1 MQEFLLKVEGTIHT
15 LSTPWVMGILNITPD
30 SFYEESRI
38 TKPLEAVERAEQML
52 SQGAK
57 IIDIGGYS
65 SRPGASLVSQEEEWN
80 RLQNVIPAVRAL
92 TDKIPGTFI
101 SVDTFRASVAEKA
114 INAGAHMI
122 NDISAGNLDNKM
134 HKVVAKLKCPYIL
147 MHMQGDPRT
156 MQDNPS
162 YRHITQDI
170 VKFFSERLPKL
181 HDMGIHDTIVD
192 VGFGFGKTLEHN
204 YQLLRELHAFQLLG
218 RPILIGISRKSMVYK
233 ALNNTAEESLNGST
247 ALHMAA
253 LLQGSNILRVH
264 DVKEVQETITLF
276 TQLMPN
282 GINHLLQPWER

>member
-1 MQEFLLKVEGTIHT
+1 MQEFLLKIEGTIHT

-30 SFYEESRI
+30 SFYKESRI
-38 TKPLEAVERAEQML
+38 TKPLEAVKRAEQML
-52 SQGAK
+52 NQGAK

-65 SRPGASLVSQEEEWN
+65 SRPGASPVSLEEEWN
-80 RLQNVIPAVRAL
+80 RLQNVIPAIRAL
-92 TDKIPGTFI
+92 TDKVPGTFI

-114 INAGAHMI
+114 IDAGAHMV

-134 HKVVAKLKCPYIL
+134 HEVVAKLKCPYIL
-147 MHMQGDPRT
+147 MHMQGDPSN
-156 MQDNPS
+156 MQHNPS

-204 YQLLRELHAFQLLG
+204 YQLLREFHAFQLLG
-218 RPILIGISRKSMVYK
+218 RPILTGISRKSMVYK
-233 ALNNTAEESLNGST
+233 ALGNTAEESLNGST

-264 DVKEVQETITLF
+264 DVKEAQETITLF

>member
-1 MQEFLLKVEGTIHT
+1 MQEFLLKVDGTIHT

-30 SFYEESRI
+30 SFYKESRI
-38 TKPLEAVERAEQML
+38 TEPLEALKRTEQML
-52 SQGAK
+52 NQGAK

-65 SRPGASLVSQEEEWN
+65 SRPGASPVSLEEEWN

-92 TDKIPGTFI
+92 TDKVPGTFI

-114 INAGAHMI
+114 IDAGAHMV

-134 HKVVAKLKCPYIL
+134 HEVVAKLKCPYIL
-147 MHMQGDPRT
+147 MHMQGDPST
-156 MQDNPS
+156 MQHNPS

-218 RPILIGISRKSMVYK
+218 RPILTGISRKSMVYK

-264 DVKEVQETITLF
+264 DVKEAQETITLF

>member
-30 SFYEESRI
+30 SFYKESRF
-38 TKPLEAVERAEQML
+38 TKPLEAIDRAEQML

-65 SRPGASLVSQEEEWN
+65 SRPGASPISQEEEWN

-92 TDKIPGTFI
+92 IDKMPGTFI

-114 INAGAHMI
+114 IDAGAHMV

-147 MHMQGDPRT
+147 MHMQSDPST

-218 RPILIGISRKSMVYK
+218 RPILTGISRKSMVYK

-264 DVKEVQETITLF
+264 DVKEAQETITLF

>member
-30 SFYEESRI
+30 SFYKESRI

-65 SRPGASLVSQEEEWN
+65 SRPGASPVSQEEEWN

-114 INAGAHMI
+114 IDAGAHMI

-218 RPILIGISRKSMVYK
+218 RPILTGISRKSMVYK

-264 DVKEVQETITLF
+264 DVKEAHETITLF

>member
-30 SFYEESRI
+30 SFYKESRI
-38 TKPLEAVERAEQML
+38 SEPLEAVKRAEHML
-52 SQGAK
+52 NQGAK
-57 IIDIGGYS
+57 IIDVGGYS
-65 SRPGASLVSQEEEWN
+65 SRPGASPVSQEEEWN

-114 INAGAHMI
+114 IDAGAHMI

-134 HKVVAKLKCPYIL
+134 HEVVAKLKCPYIL

-218 RPILIGISRKSMVYK
+218 RPILTGISRKSMVYK

-264 DVKEVQETITLF
+264 DVKEAHETITLF

>member
-1 MQEFLLKVEGTIHT
+1 MQEFLLKVDGTIHT

-30 SFYEESRI
+30 SFYKESRI
-38 TKPLEAVERAEQML
+38 TEPLEAVERAEQML
-52 SQGAK
+52 NQGAK

-65 SRPGASLVSQEEEWN
+65 SRPGASPVSQEEEWK

-92 TDKIPGTFI
+92 TDKVPGTFI

-114 INAGAHMI
+114 IDAGAHMV

-134 HKVVAKLKCPYIL
+134 HEVVAKLKCPYIL
-147 MHMQGDPRT
+147 MHMQGDPST
-156 MQDNPS
+156 MQHNPS

-218 RPILIGISRKSMVYK
+218 RPILTGISRKSMVYK
-233 ALNNTAEESLNGST
+233 ALGNTAEESLNGST

-264 DVKEVQETITLF
+264 DVKEAQETITLF

>member
-1 MQEFLLKVEGTIHT
+1 MQEFLLKVDGTIHT

-30 SFYEESRI
+30 SFYKESRI
-38 TKPLEAVERAEQML
+38 TEPLEALERAEHML
-52 SQGAK
+52 NQGAK
-57 IIDIGGYS
+57 IIDVGGYS
-65 SRPGASLVSQEEEWN
+65 SRPGASPVSQEEEWK

-92 TDKIPGTFI
+92 TDKVPGTFI

-114 INAGAHMI
+114 IDAGAHMV

-134 HKVVAKLKCPYIL
+134 HDVVSKLKCPYIL
-147 MHMQGDPRT
+147 MHMQGDPST
-156 MQDNPS
+156 MQHNPS

-218 RPILIGISRKSMVYK
+218 RPILTGISRKIMVYK
-233 ALNNTAEESLNGST
+233 ALGNTAEESLNGST

-264 DVKEVQETITLF
+264 DVKEAQETITLF

>member
-1 MQEFLLKVEGTIHT
+1 MQEFLLKVDGTIHT

-30 SFYEESRI
+30 SFYKESRI
-38 TKPLEAVERAEQML
+38 TEPLEALERAEHML
-52 SQGAK
+52 NQGAK
-57 IIDIGGYS
+57 IIDVGGYS
-65 SRPGASLVSQEEEWN
+65 SRPGASPVSQEEEWK

-92 TDKIPGTFI
+92 TDKVPGTFI

-114 INAGAHMI
+114 IDAGAHMV

-134 HKVVAKLKCPYIL
+134 HDVVSKLKCPYIL
-147 MHMQGDPRT
+147 MHMQGDPST
-156 MQDNPS
+156 MQHNPS

-218 RPILIGISRKSMVYK
+218 RPILTGISRKSMVYK
-233 ALNNTAEESLNGST
+233 ALGNTAEESLNGST

-264 DVKEVQETITLF
+264 DVKEAQETITLF

>member
-30 SFYEESRI
+30 SFYKESRI

-114 INAGAHMI
+114 IDAGAHMI

-134 HKVVAKLKCPYIL
+134 HEVVAKLKCPYIL

-218 RPILIGISRKSMVYK
+218 RPILTGISRKSMVYK

-264 DVKEVQETITLF
+264 DVKEAQETITLF

>member
-1 MQEFLLKVEGTIHT
+1 MQEFLLKVDGTIHT

-30 SFYEESRI
+30 SFYKESRI
-38 TKPLEAVERAEQML
+38 TEPLEALERAEHML
-52 SQGAK
+52 NQGAK
-57 IIDIGGYS
+57 IIDVGGYS
-65 SRPGASLVSQEEEWN
+65 SRPGASPVSQEEEWK

-92 TDKIPGTFI
+92 TDKVPGTFI

-114 INAGAHMI
+114 IDAGAHMV

-134 HKVVAKLKCPYIL
+134 HDVVSKLKCPYIL
-147 MHMQGDPRT
+147 MHMQGDPST
-156 MQDNPS
+156 MQHNPS

-192 VGFGFGKTLEHN
+192 VGFGFGKSLEHN

-218 RPILIGISRKSMVYK
+218 RPILTGISRKSMVYK
-233 ALNNTAEESLNGST
+233 ALGNTAEESLNGST

-264 DVKEVQETITLF
+264 DVKEAQETITLF

>member
-1 MQEFLLKVEGTIHT
+1 MQEFLLKVDGTIHT

-30 SFYEESRI
+30 SFYKESRI
-38 TKPLEAVERAEQML
+38 TEPLEALERAEHML
-52 SQGAK
+52 NQGAK

-65 SRPGASLVSQEEEWN
+65 SRPGASPVSQEEEWK

-92 TDKIPGTFI
+92 SDKVPGTFI

-114 INAGAHMI
+114 IDAGAHMV

-134 HKVVAKLKCPYIL
+134 HDVVSKLKCPYIL
-147 MHMQGDPRT
+147 MHMQGDPST
-156 MQDNPS
+156 MQHNPS

-218 RPILIGISRKSMVYK
+218 RPILTGISRKSMVYK
-233 ALNNTAEESLNGST
+233 ALGNTAEESLNGST

-264 DVKEVQETITLF
+264 DVKEAQETITLF

>member
-1 MQEFLLKVEGTIHT
+1 MQEFLLKVDGTIHT

-30 SFYEESRI
+30 SFYKESRI
-38 TKPLEAVERAEQML
+38 TEPIEAVERAEQML
-52 SQGAK
+52 NQGAK

-65 SRPGASLVSQEEEWN
+65 SRPGASPVSQEEEWK

-92 TDKIPGTFI
+92 TDKVPGTFI

-114 INAGAHMI
+114 IDAGAHMV

-134 HKVVAKLKCPYIL
+134 HDVVSKLKCPYIL
-147 MHMQGDPRT
+147 MHMQGDPST
-156 MQDNPS
+156 MQHNPS
-162 YRHITQDI
+162 YGHITQDI

-218 RPILIGISRKSMVYK
+218 RPILTGISRKSMVYK
-233 ALNNTAEESLNGST
+233 ALGNTAEESLNGST

-264 DVKEVQETITLF
+264 DVKEAQETITLF

>member
-30 SFYEESRI
+30 SFYKESRI

-65 SRPGASLVSQEEEWN
+65 SRPGASPVSQEEEWN

-114 INAGAHMI
+114 IDAGAHMI

-218 RPILIGISRKSMVYK
+218 RPILTGISRKSMVYK

-264 DVKEVQETITLF
+264 DVKEAQETITLF

>member
-1 MQEFLLKVEGTIHT
+1 MQEFLLKIEGTIHT

-30 SFYEESRI
+30 SFYKESRI
-38 TKPLEAVERAEQML
+38 TKPLEAVKRAEQML
-52 SQGAK
+52 YQGAK

-65 SRPGASLVSQEEEWN
+65 SRPGASPVSQEEEWN
-80 RLQNVIPAVRAL
+80 RLQNVIPAIRAL
-92 TDKIPGTFI
+92 TDKVPGTFI

-114 INAGAHMI
+114 IDAGAHMV

-134 HKVVAKLKCPYIL
+134 HEVVAKLKCPYIL
-147 MHMQGDPRT
+147 MHMQGDPST
-156 MQDNPS
+156 MQHNPS

-218 RPILIGISRKSMVYK
+218 RPILTGISRKSMVYK
-233 ALNNTAEESLNGST
+233 ALGNTAEESLNGST

-264 DVKEVQETITLF
+264 DVKEAQETITLF

>member
-1 MQEFLLKVEGTIHT
+1 MQEFLLKVDGTIHT

-30 SFYEESRI
+30 SFYKESRI
-38 TKPLEAVERAEQML
+38 TEPVEAVERAEHML
-52 SQGAK
+52 NQGAK
-57 IIDIGGYS
+57 IIDVGGYS
-65 SRPGASLVSQEEEWN
+65 SRPGASPVSQEEEWK

-92 TDKIPGTFI
+92 TDKVPGTFI

-114 INAGAHMI
+114 IDAGAHMV

-134 HKVVAKLKCPYIL
+134 HDVVSKLKCPYIL
-147 MHMQGDPRT
+147 MHMQGDPST
-156 MQDNPS
+156 MQHNPS

-218 RPILIGISRKSMVYK
+218 RPILTGISRKSMVYK
-233 ALNNTAEESLNGST
+233 ALGNTAEESLNGST

-264 DVKEVQETITLF
+264 DVKEAQETITLF

>member
-30 SFYEESRI
+30 SFYKESRI

-65 SRPGASLVSQEEEWN
+65 SRPGASPVSQEEEWN

-114 INAGAHMI
+114 IDAGAHMV
-122 NDISAGNLDNKM
+122 NDISGGNLDNKM

-147 MHMQGDPRT
+147 MHMQGDPNT

-218 RPILIGISRKSMVYK
+218 RPILTGISRKSMVYK

-264 DVKEVQETITLF
+264 DVKEAQETITLF